1 MSDHSGQHLEDR
13 FFHNTAHIMSG
24 SKLQRNGLVTNMAR
38 SNAVEYAADFIM
50 SHAMFILEID

>member
-1 MSDHSGQHLEDR
+1 MDDIVEVKL
-13 FFHNTAHIMSG
+13 NIMSG

-50 SHAMFILEID
+50 SQCLYFKLTEPRFD